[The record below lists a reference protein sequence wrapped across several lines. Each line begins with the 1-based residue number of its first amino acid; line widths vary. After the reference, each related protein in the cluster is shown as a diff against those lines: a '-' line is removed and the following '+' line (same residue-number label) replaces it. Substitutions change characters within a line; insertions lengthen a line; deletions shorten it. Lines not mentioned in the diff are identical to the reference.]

1 MIYLDSAAAVKLVH
15 AEADSVALREFLDER
30 STVEWVSSAL
40 VEIETCRALVRATE
54 PADMPAAINL
64 FHALLDLIVRVE
76 IDSGI
81 RILAQTVTP
90 PTVRSLDAIHLATG
104 LRLRD
109 QQRLTSFVTYDKR
122 LAEAASA
129 AGLTV
134 DMPTG

>member
-1 MIYLDSAAAVKLVH
+1 MS
-15 AEADSVALREFLDER
+15 LR
-30 STVEWVSSAL
+30 
-40 VEIETCRALVRATE
+40 
-54 PADMPAAINL
+54 P
-64 FHALLDLIVRVE
+64 RVE

-90 PTVRSLDAIHLATG
+90 PAVRSLDAIHLATG

-109 QQRLTSFVTYDKR
+109 EQRLTSFVTYGKR

-129 AGLTV
+129 AGLAV

>member
-15 AEADSVALREFLDER
+15 TEADSAALRKYLDER
-30 STVEWVSSAL
+30 STMEWVSSSL
-40 VEIETCRALVRATE
+40 VEIETYRALVRATA
-54 PADMPAAINL
+54 PGDMPAVINR
-64 FHALLDLIVRVE
+64 FHALLDLIVRIE

-109 QQRLTSFVTYDKR
+109 QGRLTSFVTYDKR
-122 LAEAASA
+122 LVEAASA
-129 AGLTV
+129 AGLV
-134 DMPTG
+134 VEMPAE